1 MRIVVIGA
9 GGHSKVVIDAIQ
21 AAKTYDIAGV
31 LSKGGETSI
40 LGVPVI
46 GNDDLLNSLVNQ
58 GIQGAFVA
66 IGDNKIRRKLFA
78 DVLASGLT
86 PVNVIHP
93 SAVIAPSVKLGRGVA
108 VFANA
113 VINVDSLIGYNV
125 ILNTGATID
134 HDALI
139 GANVHIAPGCHLAGN
154 VTIGDGTFLGIGTC
168 VIPNI
173 IIGENVITGAGTTIY
188 RNVTDGSKIVSAGMR
203 YL

>member
-1 MRIVVIGA
+1 MKMVVIGA
-9 GGHSKVVIDAIQ
+9 GGHSKVIIDAIHAVQ
-21 AAKTYDIAGV
+21 THEIVGV
-31 LSKGGETSI
+31 LSKGGETSV

-46 GNDDLLNSLVNQ
+46 GNDDVLDSLVNQ

-66 IGDNKIRRKLFA
+66 IGDNRVRAKLFA
-78 DVLASGLT
+78 AVLASGLI

-93 SAVIAPSVKLGRGVA
+93 SAVIAPSVKLGKGVA
-108 VFANA
+108 VLAKA
-113 VINVDSLIGYNV
+113 VINPDSIIGDNV
-125 ILNTGATID
+125 ILNTGATLD

-154 VTIGDGTFLGIGTC
+154 VTIGAGTFLGTGTC

-173 IIGENVITGAGTTIY
+173 IIGEGVITGAGTIIY
-188 RNVTDGSKIVSAGMR
+188 RNVADGSKIVSAGMR